1 MTDYSFIKQE
11 IRIRNVQQA
20 EKPSPSDS
28 ILLLL
33 FYFPVNL
40 RVLESFIRLEKSRAL
55 PQAQGSA
62 YVSGTV

>member
-1 MTDYSFIKQE
+1 MNPGHRADYIDIKQE

-33 FYFPVNL
+33 FYFLVNL
-40 RVLESFIRLEKSRAL
+40 RGLDSLIRLGKSRAS
-55 PQAQGSA
+55 PQAQG
-62 YVSGTV
+62 